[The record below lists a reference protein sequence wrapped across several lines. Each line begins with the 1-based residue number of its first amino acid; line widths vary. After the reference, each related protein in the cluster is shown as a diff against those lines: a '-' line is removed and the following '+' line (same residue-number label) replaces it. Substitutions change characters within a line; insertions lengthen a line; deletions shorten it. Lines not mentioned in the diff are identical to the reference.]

1 MRGPTYEKGRSGET
15 TIVVMDARSGAP
27 WLAVTGEWAWF
38 GEFGVSDHVIPRI
51 DVGDLFCAQGNPS
64 AVDAAILRAARSSGM
79 MAIHGLPRWAVL
91 ETQRRRELLA
101 IFTLPQAEIHKLWR
115 WAFDARQPNVYRGWF
130 PLQNGHATY
139 KEGID
144 LGPDVVDGASVVD
157 PSDPLC
163 EATPLPDAAALA
175 GWRERVRDYYVS
187 MTRLSAI
194 LMRSIAR
201 GLALSE
207 DTFDAAFRGGNST
220 LRLLRYPVRPA
231 ASFEGADP
239 AEVWTEFAGTRREI
253 QGRAHVDSG
262 FMTLLAQDGVGGLQ
276 AQFPNGAWVDVPP
289 EEGTLAV
296 NFGKVLE
303 RWTGGLIRATMHRVL
318 GSGEERYSI
327 PFFYEA
333 RVDAVIEPL
342 PLPAA
347 APFEPFSYGDH
358 LWEATTQF
366 VEQKGIKHLRRPRGV
381 DARTA

>member
-1 MRGPTYEKGRSGET
+1 MSKH
-15 TIVVMDARSGAP
+15 A
-27 WLAVTGEWAWF
+27 
-38 GEFGVSDHVIPRI
+38 IPRI
-51 DVGDLFCAQGNPS
+51 DVGDLFRAEIDPRT
-64 AVDAAILRAARSSGM
+64 VDAAILQAAQSSGM

-91 ETQRRRELLA
+91 EAERRRELLA
-101 IFTLPQAEIHKLWR
+101 IFTLPEAEVRKLWR

-144 LGPDVVDGASVVD
+144 LGPDVVGGLSVVD
-157 PSDPLC
+157 PSDPLR

-187 MTRLSAI
+187 MTRLSAA
-194 LMRSIAR
+194 LMGSIAR
-201 GLALSE
+201 GLALPE
-207 DTFDAAFRGGNST
+207 DTFDSAFKGGNST
-220 LRLLRYPVRPA
+220 LRLLRYPVRPP

-239 AEVWTEFAGTRREI
+239 DEVWTEFAGTRREV

-276 AQFPNGAWVDVPP
+276 AQFPDGAWVDVPP

-303 RWTGGLIRATMHRVL
+303 RWTGGLIRATVHRVL
-318 GSGEERYSI
+318 GSGEERHSI

-333 RVDAVIEPL
+333 RVDAVIAPL
-342 PLPAA
+342 PLAAA

-366 VEQKGIKHLRRPRGV
+366 VEQRGIKHLRLPRGV
-381 DARTA
+381 GGRAA